1 MRRIL
6 PLLALPL
13 LLAAC
18 SEEKSAG
25 FAAADGNTRAMSAPS
40 ARSTAEAPAAPGLEQ
55 GTDDAAATADTSSG
69 PPTKPGTDSVIPQM
83 LIREGTATVR
93 VDKLEPAIAKV
104 EQLAKRLG
112 GYVADQSMQSGSQ
125 NTREATLELKV
136 PATRWQQALS
146 GLDPVGKVE
155 SQQSTAQDVGEEFVD
170 VTARMNNAR
179 QLEQRLLT
187 LLDTRTGKLD
197 DVLSVE
203 RELAR
208 VREEIERYEG
218 RLRYLRT
225 RAAMSTLT
233 VTLHEPYPV
242 LGAGNSPILS
252 AFAQAWRNFVGFTAG
267 FIAALGWLIPLLV
280 VLAAFVWLLRW
291 LWRKTGLRR
300 TRVPPQTPPP
310 GPPPPAA
317 GPGPQA

>member
-18 SEEKSAG
+18 SDDKGSRYMTS
-25 FAAADGNTRAMSAPS
+25 DGNRAVSAP
-40 ARSTAEAPAAPGLEQ
+40 ATAAEPRAAPGAPAVGYTEVSQ
-55 GTDDAAATADTSSG
+55 ATADTSSG

-125 NTREATLELKV
+125 NTREATLELKI
-136 PATRWQQALS
+136 PAVRWQQALN

-155 SQQSTAQDVGEEFVD
+155 SRQSTAQDVGEEFVD

-242 LGAGNSPILS
+242 LGAGDSPILS

-267 FIAALGWLIPLLV
+267 FIAALGWLIPLLI
-280 VLAAFVWLLRW
+280 VLAALVWLLRW
-291 LWRKTGLRR
+291 LWRKTAIRR
-300 TRVPPQTPPP
+300 PRVRPHAPPPP

-317 GPGPQA
+317 PGPLP